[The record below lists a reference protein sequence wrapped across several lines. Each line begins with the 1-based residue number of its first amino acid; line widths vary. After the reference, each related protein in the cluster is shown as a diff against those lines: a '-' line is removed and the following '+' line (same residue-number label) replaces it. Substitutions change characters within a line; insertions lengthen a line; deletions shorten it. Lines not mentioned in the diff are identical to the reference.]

1 MYVCTKFKY
10 MNALTSQSR
19 TFSDNFLRPVFRI
32 QALYR
37 LLSDIGKRQK
47 LTPEKLRQLRAQQ
60 DGIIA
65 A

>member
-1 MYVCTKFKY
+1 

-65 A
+65 E